1 MRILVLED
9 IDGLV
14 IPLMDARRN
23 HVYAGFYENGRAVQP
38 EAHLSFEEV
47 LEKAKSAS
55 QVTFVGEVEN
65 FAEQIQ
71 SALPAALIKATLPSA
86 VLLAKI
92 GLQLSDRSVH
102 DFVPNYLKRVEA
114 EENWLK
120 NHQETSDSY
129 IKRL

>member
-1 MRILVLED
+1 M
-9 IDGLV
+9 
-14 IPLMDARRN
+14 
-23 HVYAGFYENGRAVQP
+23 
-38 EAHLSFEEV
+38 
-47 LEKAKSAS
+47 
-55 QVTFVGEVEN
+55 EN

-92 GLQLSDRSVH
+92 GLQLPVRSVH

-114 EENWLK
+114 EENRLK
-120 NHQETSDSY
+120 NHQETNDSY

>member
-1 MRILVLED
+1 MQ
-9 IDGLV
+9 
-14 IPLMDARRN
+14 
-23 HVYAGFYENGRAVQP
+23 AVQNRP
-38 EAHLSFEEV
+38 RSEFLSEVPTIPHLSFEEV